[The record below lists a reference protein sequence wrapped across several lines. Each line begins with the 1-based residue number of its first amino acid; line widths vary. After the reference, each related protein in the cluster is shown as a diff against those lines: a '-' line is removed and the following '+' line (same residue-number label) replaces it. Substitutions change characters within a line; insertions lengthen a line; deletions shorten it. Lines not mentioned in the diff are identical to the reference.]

1 MCDICNIL
9 MVVPADQK
17 LWFKCILGHSEP
29 FSFLKRGHT
38 PPEWASREK
47 IMTRELVYY
56 ILSGTPKATQKYF
69 WSNPRVK
76 FSGENHLFFICGK
89 MPNQTLWITKYW
101 TWNRSEFYPMSKYL
115 VSCKVWFGIF
125 PQIKKRGFS
134 PKNSTLRFDWN
145 LFWVALGVP
154 DNM

>member
-56 ILSGTPKATQKYF
+56 ILSGTPKATQKCF

-76 FSGENHLFFICGK
+76 FLGENHLFLICEK
-89 MPNQTLWITKYW
+89 MPNQTLQLIKYLDSG
-101 TWNRSEFYPMSKYL
+101 WNSDLFEKKNVEIRPLIAKLGLSKSGSHFQKMSKNCYL
-115 VSCKVWFGIF
+115 
-125 PQIKKRGFS
+125 
-134 PKNSTLRFDWN
+134 
-145 LFWVALGVP
+145 
-154 DNM
+154 